1 MQTNQ
6 EHHAAPAVG
15 ALQAAGPLPVVIW
28 AMVVAAFAMGADE
41 FIVAGV
47 LQEIAEAL
55 AVSLGAAGHFE
66 SAYALGVAIGAPLFT
81 ALGTRVGRRAMLLG
95 TAFVFVA
102 GNVLS
107 ALGATYEWIMVGRIV
122 AATAHGAFFG
132 IAAVYAA
139 ELVEPARKGRAIAT
153 LFAGMTAATVLGAPL
168 GALVGQLFGW
178 RATFWTLVLL
188 GSVAALALLVLLPRQ
203 ASRQSDVALDA
214 HSHAAAPSAAD
225 VAGLDAH
232 ARAHLGGG
240 GHAAP
245 LKEQVRALALPAV
258 WQTLAVTLLG
268 YSGVFASYT
277 YLAPQLT
284 EVAGYAAVW
293 VTPMF
298 LLLGLGLF
306 AGNYLGGRL
315 ADWNAE
321 RALLL
326 TIASLVASLV
336 LLGLAITSATAV
348 PLALFVFGM
357 ASFSVVA
364 PLQLRVVTLAG
375 EAPDVAS
382 AANISAFTL
391 GSALGIWLGGL
402 AIDGGLGIASVNWV
416 GAAAS
421 FTGLIAAFAAL
432 RRGRTEAASPR
443 SLARAMHEHHQH
455 HA

>member
-1 MQTNQ
+1 MQSNH

-15 ALQAAGPLPVVIW
+15 AQQAAGQLPAVIW

-55 AVSLGAAGHFE
+55 TVTLGAAGHFE

-102 GNVLS
+102 GNALS
-107 ALGATYEWIMVGRIV
+107 ALGATYEWIMAGRIV

-168 GALVGQLFGW
+168 GAFVGQLFGW

-188 GSVAALALLVLLPRQ
+188 GGVAALALLVLLPRRAGRQ
-203 ASRQSDVALDA
+203 ADAAHDA
-214 HSHAAAPSAAD
+214 HSHAAAPTAAD

-245 LKEQVRALALPAV
+245 LEEQVRALARPAV

-268 YSGVFASYT
+268 YSGVFTSYT

-284 EVAGYAAVW
+284 EVAGYAPAW

-326 TIASLVASLV
+326 TIASLVASLL
-336 LLGLAITSATAV
+336 LLGLAITSAVAV

-421 FTGLIAAFAAL
+421 SAGLVAAFAAL
-432 RRGRTEAASPR
+432 RRGRAAAASPR
-443 SLARAMHEHHQH
+443 SLAHAMHEHHQH

>member
-1 MQTNQ
+1 MQAIH
-6 EHHAAPAVG
+6 EHHGAPAAG
-15 ALQAAGPLPVVIW
+15 AMQGAGRLPPVIW

-55 AVSLGAAGHFE
+55 AVTLGAVGHFE
-66 SAYALGVAIGAPLFT
+66 SAYALGVAVGAPLFT

-102 GNVLS
+102 GNALS
-107 ALGATYEWIMVGRIV
+107 ALGATYESIMLGRVV

-168 GALVGQLFGW
+168 GAFVGQLFGW

-188 GSVAALALLVLLPRQ
+188 GGAAAFALFILLPRR
-203 ASRQSDVALDA
+203 AERRREEA
-214 HSHAAAPSAAD
+214 HADRAHGRGHSAAD
-225 VAGLDAH
+225 IAALDAH
-232 ARAHLGGG
+232 ARTHLGGG
-240 GHAAP
+240 GHGAP
-245 LKEQVRALALPAV
+245 LKEQVRALARPAV
-258 WQTLAVTLLG
+258 WHTLLVTLLG
-268 YSGVFASYT
+268 YSGVFTSYT

-284 EVAGYAAVW
+284 EIAGYAPVW

-315 ADWNAE
+315 ADWHPE

-336 LLGLAITSATAV
+336 LLGLAVQSAMAV

-416 GAAAS
+416 GAAVS
-421 FTGLIAAFAAL
+421 SLGLVAAVAAVL
-432 RRGRTEAASPR
+432 RGGASPAGAQAQATP
-443 SLARAMHEHHQH
+443 LHDHH